1 MPEEPEKGVKD
12 TGGTPPSD
20 SGAGT
25 GTPDPSGT
33 PPEGEISFEDDQIR
47 EQDGEKLVP
56 LDVAKAERKKRQD
69 LESELERLRSAPPQP
84 TETEPEPE
92 APVFDWDKLMQPA
105 SPEPTTQQPQVQPNQ
120 QNQMQ
125 EWNDQF
131 REMLDTNPTQALM
144 TAFSMG
150 IQQYET
156 LQRQAKQFVP
166 DYDNLPVHE
175 VSDQEIQALAGN
187 PHALRAMIAK
197 AKASGTTPQ
206 PQNPT
211 QPNQPTPPM
220 TNPAANPATNVPN
233 NPQTEKDQWIAE
245 GRKQEREMIANLG
258 RSSGVTGEG
267 AGGGTPPPAGSG
279 LELDKNSME
288 YFKTRGYSDEEAAT
302 MAGKVQQLRFKR
314 GMAQ

>member
-1 MPEEPEKGVKD
+1 MPEELEKGGKH
-12 TGGTPPSD
+12 TEGTPPSD

-25 GTPDPSGT
+25 GGRQNPDPSGT

-56 LDVAKAERKKRQD
+56 LDVAKAERKKRQE
-69 LESELERLRSAPPQP
+69 LESELETLRSAQRQPP
-84 TETEPEPE
+84 EDEPEPE
-92 APVFDWDKLMQPA
+92 PETPVFDWDKLMQPA
-105 SPEPTTQQPQVQPNQ
+105 STNQTPQQPQGQPNQ

-125 EWNDQF
+125 DWNDQF

-166 DYDNLPVHE
+166 DYDSLPVHE

-197 AKASGTTPQ
+197 AKASGRGPVTQ
-206 PQNPT
+206 RAANPT
-211 QPNQPTPPM
+211 R
-220 TNPAANPATNVPN
+220 NPIPNPATNVPS
-233 NPQTEKDQWIAE
+233 NPQSDRDQWIAE

-279 LELDKNSME
+279 LELDKTSQD
-288 YFKTRGYSDEEAAT
+288 YFKSRGYTDEEAAG
-302 MAGKVQQLRFKR
+302 MAGKVQQLRYKR
-314 GMAQ
+314 GMVQ